1 MLKKKHFVSLIGI
14 KNFEKIEKIELKKN
28 WHCPITN
35 FYAAF

>member
-14 KNFEKIEKIELKKN
+14 KNFEKIELKKN